1 MKLHRWYSAF
11 RNLGFWAICVFV
23 ALFVVPWFY
32 PSVHRIHLVL
42 SGIAL
47 AVLPVVF
54 IPIFHHQ
61 GLAAGVNF
69 CYNTSP

>member
-32 PSVHRIHLVL
+32 PSAHRIHLVL

-54 IPIFHHQ
+54 IFVM
-61 GLAAGVNF
+61 GREL
-69 CYNTSP
+69 CYNFSTSI